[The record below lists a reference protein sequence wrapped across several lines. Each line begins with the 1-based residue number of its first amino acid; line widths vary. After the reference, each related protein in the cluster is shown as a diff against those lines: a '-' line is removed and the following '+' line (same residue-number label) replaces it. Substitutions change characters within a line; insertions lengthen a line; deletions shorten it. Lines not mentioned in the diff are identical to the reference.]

1 MVSRP
6 RRVTCGAVAFPPGRA
21 RGPPREPGGTQAGRG
36 DAGAGLSRPSETPTA
51 PRACITPPRRG
62 ARSTVIP
69 CDDES
74 TDLLS
79 LAWAAYDNRRMD
91 AKIDRDGTI
100 IVLSLEGAIDVA
112 SAPQLKAQFDQLL
125 AHAAP
130 KLLVDLGRV
139 PYIDSYGLGIIMQAV
154 KIARRS
160 GGDVRLCAPCQDVR
174 TILDITGFSKHL
186 SIVPS
191 RNVALS
197 SWGGEAKWST
207 DGPAD

>member
-6 RRVTCGAVAFPPGRA
+6 RASPARAVASPTGRHRRPPGE
-21 RGPPREPGGTQAGRG
+21 PRGTQARRG
-36 DAGAGLSRPSETPTA
+36 AAGAGVSRPSETPTA
-51 PRACITPPRRG
+51 PRPRVTPPRQR
-62 ARSTVIP
+62 ARSTLIR
-69 CDDES
+69 CGES

-79 LAWAAYDNRRMD
+79 LARAAYENRGMD

-130 KLLVDLGRV
+130 KLLVDLKGV

-154 KIARRS
+154 KVARRS
-160 GGDVRLCAPCQDVR
+160 GGDMRLCAPCQHVR
-174 TILDITGFSKHL
+174 TVLDITG
-186 SIVPS
+186 
-191 RNVALS
+191 
-197 SWGGEAKWST
+197 ST
-207 DGPAD
+207 T

>member
-1 MVSRP
+1 
-6 RRVTCGAVAFPPGRA
+6 
-21 RGPPREPGGTQAGRG
+21 
-36 DAGAGLSRPSETPTA
+36 
-51 PRACITPPRRG
+51 
-62 ARSTVIP
+62 VIP

-79 LAWAAYDNRRMD
+79 LGRAAYDNGPMD
-91 AKIDRDGTI
+91 AKVDRDGTI
-100 IVLSLEGAIDVA
+100 IVLSLDGAIDVA

-207 DGPAD
+207 DEPADTGRPDRPARRRASE